1 MRIKEKAKEVIMEK
15 VSMGIKDIM
24 IKKVAEMSI
33 KEEKNSDDEVTD
45 SPRSLDDIELV
56 SRPLELKKL
65 TYEVREADRVR
76 DQEEMALNEYMDQIE
91 KL

>member
-1 MRIKEKAKEVIMEK
+1 MRFKEKEKAKEVIMDK
-15 VSMGIKDIM
+15 ISMSIKDMM
-24 IKKVAEMSI
+24 IKKVGDEMI

-45 SPRSLDDIELV
+45 SPRSLDDIDLV

-76 DQEEMALNEYMDQIE
+76 DQEELALN
-91 KL
+91 